1 MEHKKWFPLRII
13 VHAAAWLPLIWLVF
27 AALTDNLTIN
37 PIQAAMQRSGQFA
50 LIFLLLSLSATPV
63 NSLFGFHQALKVRRA
78 LGLYAFLYAVL
89 HFFIFI
95 FLDYG
100 LNLTLILEALVEKR
114 FIIAGASALIIL
126 TALALT
132 SFQWWMKRLG
142 KKWKYLHR
150 LVYLAGIFVVLH
162 FAWARKGDI
171 FSLQGDILAPLIAG
185 IILMILLILRLP
197 IVRKTNKNIYKRI
210 KDRRLARV

>member
-1 MEHKKWFPLRII
+1 
-13 VHAAAWLPLIWLVF
+13 
-27 AALTDNLTIN
+27 
-37 PIQAAMQRSGQFA
+37 MQRSGQFA
-50 LIFLLLSLSATPV
+50 LILLLLSLSATPI

-89 HFFIFI
+89 HFSIFI

-100 LNLTLILEALVEKR
+100 FNLNLIFETLVEKR

-126 TALALT
+126 AALALT
-132 SFQWWMKRLG
+132 SFRWWMKRLG

-150 LVYLAGIFVVLH
+150 LVYLAGILVVLH
-162 FAWARKGDI
+162 FAWARKGDL

-185 IILMILLILRLP
+185 ILLLALLILRLP
-197 IVRKTNKNIYKRI
+197 IVRKTSSNLHTRI
-210 KDRRLARV
+210 KNRRFVRI